1 MGYNEIVGGVL
12 RKHLSFVYQAYSES
26 VSRITRAT
34 VTPIIESLA
43 DALTESI
50 SQSVRRGIQD
60 ALDPRA
66 LLGTLTKGK

>member
-1 MGYNEIVGGVL
+1 MRYTKEVGGVL
-12 RKHLSFVYQAYSES
+12 HKHLSLAYLAYSES
-26 VSRITRAT
+26 IYRISKAT
-34 VTPIIESLA
+34 VTPIIESFA

-60 ALDPRA
+60 ALDPRS